1 MLNYKFD
8 EIAKNTGTYLPVETM
23 PFMTEGNFIGRINEE
38 KSNFATTTSY
48 KKGEEVEVTSGSMV
62 GHHGIISQVIGNL
75 AIIICK
81 DKELKNEKIEEPLEN
96 IMKRFRKGQKVKV
109 ISGADTGKTGTVL
122 EVLEKEVV
130 IWTENNNQVKVNK
143 KNL

>member
-1 MLNYKFD
+1 
-8 EIAKNTGTYLPVETM
+8 
-23 PFMTEGNFIGRINEE
+23 
-38 KSNFATTTSY
+38 
-48 KKGEEVEVTSGSMV
+48 
-62 GHHGIISQVIGNL
+62 
-75 AIIICK
+75 
-81 DKELKNEKIEEPLEN
+81 
-96 IMKRFRKGQKVKV
+96 MKRFRKGQKVKV